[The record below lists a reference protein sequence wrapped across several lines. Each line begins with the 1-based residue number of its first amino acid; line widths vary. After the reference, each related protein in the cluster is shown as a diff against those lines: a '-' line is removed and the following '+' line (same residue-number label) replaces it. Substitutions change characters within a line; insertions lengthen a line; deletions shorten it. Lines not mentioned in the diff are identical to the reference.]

1 MMTIADEARPKL
13 ISSQLVPDVV
23 IVTGQQSMGAVA
35 EVRTEPGAGF
45 DGVPDAAGAGRGV
58 A

>member
-1 MMTIADEARPKL
+1 MAR
-13 ISSQLVPDVV
+13 QHRVA
-23 IVTGQQSMGAVA
+23 AVA